1 MHVVACIVKVLF
13 VVVLLPGRADD
24 RQFYM
29 RHLEFRRL
37 VVAVKGGHPAK
48 AGETLVAH
56 YTRNQATEALM
67 FKEDP
72 QTKNLVTV
80 AGGLCVT
87 EDGGT
92 LVVNIVHNTQQAN
105 K

>member
-1 MHVVACIVKVLF
+1 MF

-29 RHLEFRRL
+29 RHIEFRRL
-37 VVAVKGGHPAK
+37 VVAVKDGHPAK

-56 YTRNQATEALM
+56 YTRNPSTEALM

-72 QTKNLVTV
+72 QTQNLVTV
-80 AGGLCVT
+80 DGGLCIT
-87 EDGGT
+87 EDKGT
-92 LVVNIVHNTQQAN
+92 SVVNLVHNTQ
-105 K
+105 